1 MNSLNQTVSAIAI
14 RNDTI
19 IGVGKLMDFI
29 EIIRRS
35 TRLVNLK
42 RETVVPGFY
51 DGHSHYSL
59 SAILATQ
66 GFDLFSAP
74 FGNVT
79 SIADIIANVKKY
91 IADNNIPPGSNVYG
105 SGYD

>member
-1 MNSLNQTVSAIAI
+1 MKELSKM
-14 RNDTI
+14 
-19 IGVGKLMDFI
+19 IG
-29 EIIRRS
+29 RS
-35 TRLVNLK
+35 TKKVNLK
-42 RETVVPGFY
+42 KKTMVPGFY